1 MIRIVFAVTVS
12 LGIWHSAG
20 VAVAASAKDCIAMEE
35 TDADDILTYRNDCN
49 RTVIFYYCVI
59 DPQKTEVVPCRRI
72 ITGNR
77 RIAMQSA
84 KGPAFLTLEMEP
96 RTPYEV
102 KLWAARES
110 NGRLATPSLAVSN
123 RSRRRATRDSIFH
136 TTATSERLPK
146 VTLVSGSGRQVQTDE
161 ALSVY

>member
-1 MIRIVFAVTVS
+1 LWSSFARVGPQSGNGSAKGAPPVIRIVFALTVC

-20 VAVAASAKDCIAMEE
+20 TAVAGTAKDCIAMEE

-59 DPQKTEVVPCRRI
+59 DPEKTEVAPCRRI

-77 RIAMQSA
+77 RVAMPNA
-84 KGPAFLTLEMEP
+84 KRPTFLTLEMEP

-102 KLWAARES
+102 KLWGGSKIKWAACDAELGGLES
-110 NGRLATPSLAVSN
+110 FTPQGN
-123 RSRRRATRDSIFH
+123 
-136 TTATSERLPK
+136 P
-146 VTLVSGSGRQVQTDE
+146 
-161 ALSVY
+161 ALDFSYECNE

>member
-20 VAVAASAKDCIAMEE
+20 AAVAASAKDCIAMEE

-59 DPQKTEVVPCRRI
+59 DPQKTEVAPCRQI

-102 KLWAARES
+102 KLWGGSRIKWAACDAELGGLEFDPHAEGQPGTRFFI
-110 NGRLATPSLAVSN
+110 RLQ
-123 RSRRRATRDSIFH
+123 R
-136 TTATSERLPK
+136 
-146 VTLVSGSGRQVQTDE
+146 VSGCQK
-161 ALSVY
+161 